1 VVRTQ
6 LYYIPEARENDRY
19 VFDGIFL
26 YEGLSSLNGLN
37 GKRKRRFRRFF
48 RKIGKGL
55 KKAGKITVKV
65 VKKAIPVASTVAS
78 FIPGAG
84 WAVSAGLTAAE
95 MAIKQIDKKKKR
107 RRKKLR
113 RSNQSTNSEA
123 IHNFVDKQLKNNAI
137 YKKNAQL
144 VRKTHKKI
152 HISPVLFDKQA
163 LQKAINDTLQLI
175 DLKTTNRT
183 SAESLRQ
190 KTKEQL
196 KIQEQNIINDV
207 LRILS
212 IY

>member
-1 VVRTQ
+1 MVRTQ

-95 MAIKQIDKKKKR
+95 MTITQIDKKKKR